1 MQNET
6 HNNLYMQVQEICKCT
21 IREILQLYKINFDF
35 YYART
40 EKDVFLL
47 WGLICMCKIWEI
59 LQLYKINFDFIGQ
72 EQVKMTFCIWGLN
85 LIACARS
92 RNFATW

>member
-6 HNNLYMQVQEICKCT
+6 HNNLYMQVQEICKGT

-40 EKDVFLL
+40 RER
-47 WGLICMCKIWEI
+47 
-59 LQLYKINFDFIGQ
+59 
-72 EQVKMTFCIWGLN
+72 CISLMGTN
-85 LIACARS
+85 LHVQDL
-92 RNFATW
+92 RNFATL